1 MSSELFGMKSHGA
14 ITGYTVFAFSL
25 EGAFGNYMAGAM
37 FDYIGNYHL
46 VFSTFGV
53 LVGAAI
59 IVAVSLKKVKKRKS
73 WGS

>member
-1 MSSELFGMKSHGA
+1 
-14 ITGYTVFAFSL
+14 
-25 EGAFGNYMAGAM
+25 MAGAM

-59 IVAVSLKKVKKRKS
+59 IVAVSLKKVKKTEKL
-73 WGS
+73 G